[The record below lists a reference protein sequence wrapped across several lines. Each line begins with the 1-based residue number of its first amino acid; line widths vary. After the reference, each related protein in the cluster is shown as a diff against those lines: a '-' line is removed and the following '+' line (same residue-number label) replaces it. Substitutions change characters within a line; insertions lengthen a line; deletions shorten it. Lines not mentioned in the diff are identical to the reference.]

1 MFKPSHRE
9 IEDDCSILEL
19 VFLSNTPSGIGVVW
33 LVARGMVVPST
44 TIVVRT
50 ILVSIACKPTAAAAA
65 AALYYIAWH
74 ASQLVA
80 AAVEKLLL
88 LSAANAQPFKTLEA

>member
-1 MFKPSHRE
+1 MLNLRTGFSFQDTVR
-9 IEDDCSILEL
+9 LQRR
-19 VFLSNTPSGIGVVW
+19 VV
-33 LVARGMVVPST
+33 VARGEVVSSAA
-44 TIVVRT
+44 VVRT
-50 ILVSIACKPTAAAAA
+50 ILVSIACKPTAA

-80 AAVEKLLL
+80 AAVEKLPLLL

>member
-19 VFLSNTPSGIGVVW
+19 VFLSNTPSGSGVVW

-50 ILVSIACKPTAAAAA
+50 ILVSIACKPTAAA
-65 AALYYIAWH
+65 LYYIAWH

-80 AAVEKLLL
+80 AAVEKLPLLL

>member
-50 ILVSIACKPTAAAAA
+50 ILVSIACKPTAVAG
-65 AALYYIAWH
+65 LYYIAWH

-88 LSAANAQPFKTLEA
+88 LLLSAANAQPFKTLEA